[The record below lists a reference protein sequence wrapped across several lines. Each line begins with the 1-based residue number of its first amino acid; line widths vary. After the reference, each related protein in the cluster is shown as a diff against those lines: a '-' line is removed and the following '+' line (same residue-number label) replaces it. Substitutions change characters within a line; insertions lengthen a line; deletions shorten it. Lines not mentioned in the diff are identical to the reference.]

1 MKKYK
6 FKVGQRVKV
15 ISAITPS
22 LLGQISK
29 EPRFMSKEGEYEYL
43 ISTDTHATLG
53 SLGEMN
59 FFESEL
65 TEIKDKAT

>member
-22 LLGQISK
+22 LLGRISK
-29 EPRFMSKEGEYEYL
+29 EPQFMPKEGEYEYL
-43 ISTDTHATLG
+43 ISTDTHTTLG
-53 SLGEMN
+53 SLGEIN

-65 TEIKDKAT
+65 TEIKDNIS